1 MNEKMTDSCLFDTQA
16 VMERLPHRHPFLL
29 VDRVLAVEPG
39 RAITAVKNVTFAEPH
54 FIGHFPG
61 HPVMPGVLI
70 VEAIA
75 QACGVLAWETSQGG
89 EQPAATIL
97 YLAGVDNARF
107 KRTVLPGDQL
117 ILKAE
122 LTNRKRGLWWFDG
135 SAEVDGRVAAQVE
148 LVLAAGKAP

>member
-1 MNEKMTDSCLFDTQA
+1 MTDSTVLDTQA

-29 VDRVLAVEPG
+29 VDRVLAVEAG
-39 RAITAVKNVTFAEPH
+39 GSITAVKNVTFAEPH

-70 VEAIA
+70 IEAIA
-75 QACGVLAWETSQGG
+75 QACGVLAWETSQGD
-89 EQPAATIL
+89 ERRTTIL

-117 ILKAE
+117 VLKAE
-122 LTNRKRGLWWFDG
+122 LTNRRRGLWWFDG
-135 SAEVDGRVAAQVE
+135 RAEVDGRVVAQAE
-148 LVLAAGKAP
+148 LLLATGKAP